1 MTQTSFTTNMV
12 FSQVECYKNEN
23 DYIVDNVEI
32 LPYSGHYYFKST
44 EKYINVIINYIKDNI
59 IKYCDDLRKVKIY
72 INLFDKNNIF
82 HRLILNV
89 SNIINDLLQIE
100 RQINFRRTIFI
111 FIHDK
116 DKILFCANLDF
127 SRILLN

>member
-1 MTQTSFTTNMV
+1 MTQTSLTTNMV
-12 FSQVECYKNEN
+12 FSKVECNKNEN

-32 LPYSGHYYFKST
+32 LPHSGQYHFKST

-59 IKYCDDLRKVKIY
+59 IKYCDDLRTVKIHMN
-72 INLFDKNNIF
+72 IFDKNNIF

-89 SNIINDLLQIE
+89 SNIINDLLKIE
-100 RQINFRRTIFI
+100 RNINFKRTIFI

-116 DKILFCANLDF
+116 NKILFCANLEF
-127 SRILLN
+127 

>member
-1 MTQTSFTTNMV
+1 MTQTSLTTNMV
-12 FSQVECYKNEN
+12 FSKVECYKNEN

-32 LPYSGHYYFKST
+32 LAHSGQYHFKST

-72 INLFDKNNIF
+72 INIFDKNNIF

-89 SNIINDLLQIE
+89 SNIICDLLKIE
-100 RQINFRRTIFI
+100 RQIDFKRTIFI

-127 SRILLN
+127 SRVYI